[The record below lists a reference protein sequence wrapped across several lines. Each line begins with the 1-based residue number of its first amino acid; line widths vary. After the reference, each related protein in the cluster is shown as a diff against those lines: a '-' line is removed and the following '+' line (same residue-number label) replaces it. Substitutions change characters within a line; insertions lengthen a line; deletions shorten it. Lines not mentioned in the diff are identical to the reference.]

1 MRSLYI
7 KPLTMEPLWA
17 YCSLQICERWQW
29 DIEGG
34 EIMQETRIRFSA
46 RVDHMPRITKDHC
59 QVAKPPA
66 VDFIILFHARK
77 YNNYLQ
83 SA

>member
-1 MRSLYI
+1 MPNSVIMGLRVTTAFSRVTSGKKAGLIGGDSMRSLYI

-34 EIMQETRIRFSA
+34 GGDYA
-46 RVDHMPRITKDHC
+46 GD
-59 QVAKPPA
+59 A
-66 VDFIILFHARK
+66 
-77 YNNYLQ
+77 Y
-83 SA
+83 